1 MNVNEKVYYRD
12 KEYGKAIVLNP
23 HSEQHLVTFIGLTP
37 PRKGTPGKKMIVD
50 VKTLEKKAF
59 QDLYLECVYGNV
71 AFYPARAAEEL
82 LGYVVNGHSITPAA
96 LGHLEEV
103 LDLDT
108 RGKSTEQIR
117 EEITRIAGDLPKG
130 HQLREVPKAFSDR
143 GSAIA
148 AYTAVRQALFTEASK
163 KEKAQMG
170 TKKADTAAPAADPKA
185 TAAAP
190 AAAAAGTEGGTAAA
204 PATET
209 GGKKKATKGAKDL
222 AKKGRKPAADFTGS
236 YLAAG
241 KAATVKTTEEL
252 GMHEDSVRTKVL
264 NVVMSS
270 KAKGGVEYAKLETA
284 GGKKTRGAIAYLIK
298 KGFVKKA

>member
-23 HSEQHLVTFIGLTP
+23 HSEQHLVTFVGLTP
-37 PRKGTPGKKMIVD
+37 PKGGKGKKMVVD

-82 LGYVVNGHSITPAA
+82 LGYVVGGHPITPAA

-108 RGKSTEQIR
+108 RGKSTEQIC

-130 HQLREVPKAFSDR
+130 HPLREVPKAFSDR

-148 AYTAVRQALFTEASK
+148 AYTAVRQALFIEATK
-163 KEKAQMG
+163 KEKQMG
-170 TKKADTAAPAADPKA
+170 TKKADTAAAPAAADPKA
-185 TAAAP
+185 AP
-190 AAAAAGTEGGTAAA
+190 AAAGDAAA
-204 PATET
+204 PATE
-209 GGKKKATKGAKDL
+209 GKKKASKGAKDL